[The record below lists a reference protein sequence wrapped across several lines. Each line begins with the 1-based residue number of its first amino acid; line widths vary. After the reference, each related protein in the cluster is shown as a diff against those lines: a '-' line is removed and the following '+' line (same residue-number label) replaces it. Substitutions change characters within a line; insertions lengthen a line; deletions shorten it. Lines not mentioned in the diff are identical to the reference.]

1 MTEASNERSSRSAIA
16 SRALFVVASLAIVAA
31 TVGHLAYYF
40 PRTVD
45 DLFIS
50 LRFAENLA
58 RGNGAVYNVGERVE
72 GYSGA
77 LWMFLQALGFVLRID
92 GVVWTKVLGLVC
104 LLATQLGLYRLTRD
118 VLGARPWIA
127 LVPCAAFALN
137 SYAINWSTLGL
148 ETPLNLATIVL
159 LPVAVHAYLST
170 PDTRRRVFACLA
182 IVACGMA
189 RPESVLYLAVNA
201 IAPVIAAG
209 SRDKA
214 RAVALQLVR
223 GLWPAIAVLLAMLL
237 LRRGYYG
244 EWVPNTYFVKGSR
257 IAKDFARLGP
267 LVAQGA
273 AITEAIEY
281 VGGVILLVA
290 LSFYR
295 RQPAAGLSVLACG
308 YFVVSVILDWMPSL
322 RHHLPITMLAPV
334 GWALLV
340 DTLVSL
346 RARRRWA
353 PLVAVVPL
361 VIVAHA
367 QWMVAQVDNRYSP
380 EEAARGGWIL
390 PKSMSKW
397 RDTVWAFYRAEPE
410 HVTNM
415 NDYEMGQISASWGV
429 LEASSAP
436 VEDSWFVG
444 RDIGMVGYYTGVRVY
459 DTAGLFTREVSRSRE
474 WTDARVVSDALIRSA
489 MSRRPLAGEVY
500 EGWERTLG
508 RHPDLLQGYRLRGGN
523 WEQPVAW
530 IAFDRERPSRAEV
543 IRRYE
548 AMVAKFPRWFH
559 MHTLYGEAVGAVVER
574 RLRIVRDGH
583 P

>member
-1 MTEASNERSSRSAIA
+1 MTLETEAPSRRPGWWL
-16 SRALFVVASLAIVAA
+16 RALFVLASLAIVAG
-31 TVGHLAYYF
+31 TIGHLAYYF

-58 RGNGAVYNVGERVE
+58 RGNGPVYNVGERVE

-77 LWMFLQALGFVLRID
+77 LWMFLQALGFVLRIE
-92 GVVWTKVLGLVC
+92 GVLWTKLLGLVC
-104 LLATQLGLYRLTRD
+104 LLATQLGLYRLTRH
-118 VLGARPWIA
+118 VLGVRPWIA
-127 LVPCAAFALN
+127 LLPCAAFALN

-159 LPVAVHAYLST
+159 LPVAVHGFLREPNA
-170 PDTRRRVFACLA
+170 RRRALACLA

-201 IAPVIAAG
+201 IAPVVAAG

-214 RAVALQLVR
+214 RSVAVSLVR
-223 GLWPAIAVLLAMLL
+223 GLWPAVAFLFAMLL
-237 LRRGYYG
+237 LRRWYYG
-244 EWVPNTYFVKGSR
+244 EWVPNTYFVKGAK
-257 IAKDFARLGP
+257 IAKDLVRLGP

-273 AITEAIEY
+273 GITEAIEY
-281 VGGVILLVA
+281 VGGAILLVA

-295 RQPAAGLSVLACG
+295 RQPAAGLTVIACA
-308 YFVVSVILDWMPSL
+308 YFVISVILDWMPSL

-334 GWALLV
+334 GWALAA

-346 RARRRWA
+346 RARKRWLPWLA
-353 PLVAVVPL
+353 IVPVVL
-361 VIVAHA
+361 VAHA
-367 QWMVAQVDNRYSP
+367 QWTVARIDNRYSP
-380 EEAARGGWIL
+380 EEAARGGWVL

-397 RDTVWAFYRAEPE
+397 RDTVWAFYRAEPP
-410 HVTNM
+410 HVTQM
-415 NDYEMGQISASWGV
+415 HDYEMGQISASWGV
-429 LEASSAP
+429 LEASAAP

-459 DTAGLFTREVSRSRE
+459 DTAGLFTRDVARSRE
-474 WTDARVVSDALIRSA
+474 WTHEHVVSDALIRSA
-489 MSRRPLAGEVY
+489 MARRPVAGEVY
-500 EGWERTLG
+500 EGWDVALG
-508 RHPDLLQGYRLRGGN
+508 RHPDLLQGYRLRGGS
-523 WEQPVAW
+523 WQQPVAW
-530 IAFDRERPSRAEV
+530 IAFDREPPSHELV
-543 IRRYE
+543 VQRYE

-559 MHTLYGEAVGAVVER
+559 LHTLYGEAVGAVVER
-574 RLRIVRDGH
+574 RLRIKRDGQ